1 MYKLYSGRVAKL
13 SGFRPFLQRDK
24 CNKNPKDTWL
34 QVRLHGFHYTDVQ
47 KIYGYSR
54 RRNQKGPVQRVI
66 GKGRNLR
73 QTCTRRLGRRPP
85 PPPTPLRPPPRMSPT
100 PTPPA
105 AEDAAR
111 CCRPA
116 DCSQRAMTASPESP
130 AAADE
135 AAAAAE
141 VAPPPPPRWD
151 RF

>member
-24 CNKNPKDTWL
+24 CKKNPKDTRL

-47 KIYGYSR
+47 KIYGYSW

-66 GKGRNLR
+66 SKGRNLR
-73 QTCTRRLGRRPP
+73 QTCMRRLGRRPP
-85 PPPTPLRPPPRMSPT
+85 PPPPLRPPPRMSPA
-100 PTPPA
+100 PAPPA

-130 AAADE
+130 AADDE

-141 VAPPPPPRWD
+141 APPPPPPRWD